1 MTNNE
6 AIKINATK
14 ESNNHQQKIDLTNLK
29 TEIESDV
36 RGSAEQMVEEHALNS
51 LKEIKN
57 KLKLDDEYITTLYKA
72 EFKTYLKSKSF
83 ENWNLAPEIIK
94 INNIKLE
101 IIKKWLEKN
110 KEQLS
115 DPNRVTRRILYPI
128 WNISADIS
136 KIVQQKI

>member
-83 ENWNLAPEIIK
+83 EN
-94 INNIKLE
+94 
-101 IIKKWLEKN
+101 
-110 KEQLS
+110 
-115 DPNRVTRRILYPI
+115 
-128 WNISADIS
+128 
-136 KIVQQKI
+136 